1 MIIDARGKSC
11 PTPVVMTKKYL
22 DSIVEGTFTVLIDSE
37 VSKINVTKFLESQ
50 GVFFEVEQSGIEY
63 KINVV
68 KGYNCELSQ
77 AEKGEVKG
85 SVKNIV
91 VFISSETIGYENIDL
106 GKILMKGF
114 LKNLKEQTPL
124 PKTIIFVNTGVFITA
139 KNYDIID
146 DLKELESLGVEI
158 LNCGT
163 CLNFFNIDTKDLFV
177 GSVTDAYTVAKRLF
191 DADKVI
197 RL

>member
-68 KGYNCELSQ
+68 KGYNCELPQ

-139 KNYDIID
+139 KNSDIID